1 MLTLVIGLGVTGDA
15 VVRHARR
22 AGDRV
27 TVLEDAPRDD
37 AAYTERVAD
46 ARALGAEVVEAPA
59 AETAVELATAA
70 DLVVPSPGVRAR
82 HAAIAAA
89 RSAGI
94 PVRAEIDLA
103 AELAGDKPLV
113 AITGTNG
120 KTTVTTLVTD
130 MLAASHV
137 GARAAGNIGTALLDA
152 VTTAPAG
159 SVLVAEVSSFQLA
172 FTTEAFRPRVAVVLN
187 IADDHLDWHESTEE
201 YAASKAR
208 VFAHQRADD
217 LLVFNA
223 DDEQV
228 AALAATTAGRRVGFS
243 VAPDAADGYRVAGDR
258 LVGPGGEVV
267 AATADL
273 RAGAPHDRANA
284 LAAAAAAL
292 EVGATPVGVRDAL
305 RRFAGL
311 PHRLCL
317 VGEGGGVRY
326 YDDSKATNPHATL
339 RAVEGASTPVV
350 LVAGGRN
357 KGLDLSVL
365 RTLAPRLRAVVAI
378 GEAAPEIEAAFE
390 GVTPVVVARDMRTAV
405 ARANELAQAGDTV
418 ILSPACASF
427 DWYSSYGARGDDFVA
442 EVTRRLAGSGAGA
455 SRAGVAE

>member
-1 MLTLVIGLGVTGDA
+1 
-15 VVRHARR
+15 
-22 AGDRV
+22 
-27 TVLEDAPRDD
+27 
-37 AAYTERVAD
+37 
-46 ARALGAEVVEAPA
+46 
-59 AETAVELATAA
+59 
-70 DLVVPSPGVRAR
+70 
-82 HAAIAAA
+82 
-89 RSAGI
+89 
-94 PVRAEIDLA
+94 
-103 AELAGDKPLV
+103 
-113 AITGTNG
+113 
-120 KTTVTTLVTD
+120 
-130 MLAASHV
+130 
-137 GARAAGNIGTALLDA
+137 
-152 VTTAPAG
+152 
-159 SVLVAEVSSFQLA
+159 VLVAEVSSFQLA

-187 IADDHLDWHESTEE
+187 IADDHLDWHESTGE
-201 YAASKAR
+201 YVASKAR
-208 VFAHQRADD
+208 VFAHQRPDD

-228 AALAATTAGRRVGFS
+228 AALAAESTGRRVGFS
-243 VAPDAADGYRVAGDR
+243 VAPDAADGYRVARDR
-258 LVGPGGEVV
+258 LIGPGGEAV

-292 EVGATPVGVRDAL
+292 EVGATAVGVRDAL

-311 PHRLCL
+311 PHRLHP

-339 RAVEGASTPVV
+339 HAVEGASTPVV

-365 RTLAPRLRAVVAI
+365 RSLAPRLRAVVAI
-378 GEAAPEIEAAFE
+378 GEAAPEIETAFE

-405 ARANELAQAGDTV
+405 ARATELAEPGDAV

-427 DWYSSYGARGDDFVA
+427 DWYSSYGARGDDFAA
-442 EVTRRLAGSGAGA
+442 EVTRQLTGSGAGA